1 MSVSLP
7 QEITDKIIDAVAKDP
22 ALQIPTLRAC
32 SLVSRTWV
40 YRSQRHLFSNIE
52 LHGSSIGNW
61 RSAVRPGEDG
71 PSHHVT
77 RIRYHAGNWDSY
89 RILERP
95 NNFYRIRHSRDD
107 PHMSSFTNL
116 QTLCLHRVALYRTA
130 QLSIMHLRSTVRT
143 LELEDCLMDINDFVS
158 FLRPFTNLERV
169 SLLNPSIQGGRYLR
183 EPVEYPFPTLE
194 GTLDLKISPDAQ
206 TSSFLRGLS
215 FLPLAVRAITLRDYG
230 HQVARFNRKLVA
242 LRDPA
247 LPMIPFR

>member
-1 MSVSLP
+1 MTVSLP

-22 ALQIPTLRAC
+22 ALQIPNLRAC

-40 YRSQRHLFSNIE
+40 YRSQKHLSSNIE
-52 LHGSSIGNW
+52 LHGSSIDNW

-77 RIRYHAGNWDSY
+77 RIHYHAGHWDSY

-116 QTLCLHRVALYRTA
+116 QTLCLHRAALYRTT
-130 QLSIMHLRSTVRT
+130 QLSIMQLRFTVRT
-143 LELEDCLMDINDFVS
+143 LELEDCLMDINDFVN

-169 SLLNPSIQGGRYLR
+169 SLLNPSIQGRRYLR
-183 EPVEYPFPTLE
+183 TPVEYPFPTLE
-194 GTLDLKISPDAQ
+194 GMLDLKISPDAQ
-206 TSSFLRGLS
+206 TLSFLRGLS
-215 FLPLAVRAITLRDYG
+215 FLPLAVRAITLRD
-230 HQVARFNRKLVA
+230 HFHRATALIRALVA

-247 LPMIPFR
+247 LPMIPFH